1 MKKIFLALLFCVIA
15 GTIFSQDLA
24 KFKLYKPEENA
35 GKAIAAAVKE
45 AKAAGKNVLIQV
57 GGNWCIWCAR
67 FNDFVTTDMTIDS
80 LIKSNYVVYHLNWSK
95 ENRNKELLA
104 KYQFPQRFGFPV
116 FLILDE
122 NGNLIHT
129 QNSEYLE
136 DGVKSYDKHKAVE
149 FLKSWSPKAFD
160 PSQYEEQ

>member
-1 MKKIFLALLFCVIA
+1 MKKIFLALLLCVIA

-35 GKAIAAAVKE
+35 STAIAAAVKE

-95 ENRNKELLA
+95 ENRNKELLT
-104 KYQFPQRFGFPV
+104 KYQFPQRFGYPV

-136 DGVKSYDKHKAVE
+136 DGVKSYDKHKVME